1 MLAYPSYMCIILYF
15 VLCKVPSWHCA
26 YFDFKHTYYTNDR
39 PWSYHPKKHKS
50 SSLVQA
56 ARHCQQS
63 PSHLVSLQDPN
74 LVQSIRM
81 KLQAQGRLNCVQGVQ
96 VFICWSV
103 LVWHIVA
110 CKTRGLAAGVA
121 MGKGVLLN
129 IPDWNNQGAVE
140 AEPPRWQWVI
150 AQLTETD
157 QALAAHRYKT
167 PRLNPGSFFKQLGSD
182 KMTRT

>member
-1 MLAYPSYMCIILYF
+1 MCIILYF

-26 YFDFKHTYYTNDR
+26 YFDFKHTYYTNDG

-74 LVQSIRM
+74 LVQLIRM
-81 KLQAQGRLNCVQGVQ
+81 KLQAQGRRNCVQDVQ
-96 VFICWSV
+96 VFICGSV

-110 CKTRGLAAGVA
+110 CKTKGLAAGVA
-121 MGKGVLLN
+121 MGKGVPKHPEKVL
-129 IPDWNNQGAVE
+129 
-140 AEPPRWQWVI
+140 PRRRRGRTTSL
-150 AQLTETD
+150 AMSYC
-157 QALAAHRYKT
+157 AAHWNW
-167 PRLNPGSFFKQLGSD
+167 LSLGSSSIQNPTAKSGKLFQATGLSLWND